1 MSTDQTIITKQET
14 TEILDNNG
22 SSIQS
27 EGTKTLSDIFEKMI
41 EAKSEGADPKTA
53 IKEVQEEKAA
63 ASAPVQE
70 QAKPEPKAEVKPES
84 SELEKKLQEKQEEKQ
99 AAKEEEISRESL
111 RKLTEAKKEE
121 KKAEDTT
128 KQDEDISD
136 EELQVLP
143 HDKPKTAKRINALL
157 NKIKQV
163 ESREVETKKQ
173 AEEKANR
180 LSELEQELSTV
191 KSSNPATD
199 EKVKAQLDELAMYRR
214 RYQLET
220 DPEVQEKFDSRIM
233 STETSIIDH
242 LKKRGATDDLIKLI
256 NKEGGWSMFASSPN
270 TMTLPD
276 EDGGTRQVPM
286 AELAETI
293 LNALPL
299 GERKA
304 IEAAMMD
311 QLQTQSAKRLYFEEQ
326 TKKANEYFK
335 KQEEESKKASLDQQ
349 RQIEEARNTVEKWRT
364 EVEQSDWLK
373 DKDVSEKASA
383 AEKAAIIEHNRYNS
397 QLRSLLKKAI
407 TTTDLNGMLEI
418 VHDSVRYYDERRNTA
433 SLRRE
438 LDSLRNE
445 LQAKQAELDKFKG
458 ASRSVPRA
466 GSISST
472 GPAAVPAEKR
482 PRSLEE
488 AFDRLARGENIADD

>member
-1 MSTDQTIITKQET
+1 MSTDQTIVTKQET
-14 TEILDNNG
+14 TEVLDNNG

-41 EAKSEGADPKTA
+41 EAKSEGADPKVA
-53 IKEVQEEKAA
+53 IKEVNEEKAA
-63 ASAPVQE
+63 AAAPVE
-70 QAKPEPKAEVKPES
+70 EKAKPEPRPDPKPEVS
-84 SELEKKLQEKQEEKQ
+84 DLDKKLQQKQEEKE
-99 AAKEEEISRESL
+99 AIKEEEISRESL
-111 RKLTEAKKEE
+111 RKLTEVKKEE
-121 KKAEDTT
+121 KKAEDTS
-128 KQDEDISD
+128 KQEDDVSD

-157 NKIKQV
+157 NRIKQV

-173 AEEKANR
+173 AEDKAKR
-180 LSELEQELSTV
+180 LAELEQELSTV

-199 EKVKAQLDELAMYRR
+199 DKVKAQLDELAMYRR

-220 DPEVQEKFDSRIM
+220 DPEIQEKFDSRIM
-233 STETSIIDH
+233 SNEGAIIDH

-276 EDGGTRQVPM
+276 EDGGNRQVAM
-286 AELAETI
+286 SELAETI

-335 KQEEESKKASLDQQ
+335 KQEEESKKATEQQQ
-349 RQIEEARNTVEKWRT
+349 RQIEEAKKTVEKWQS

-373 DKDVSEKASA
+373 DKEINEKASA
-383 AEKAAIIEHNRYNS
+383 SEKAAILEHNRYNS

-407 TTTDLNGMLEI
+407 STTDLNGMLEI

-433 SLRRE
+433 SLRNE

-445 LQAKQAELDKFKG
+445 LKAKQAELDKFKG

-466 GSISST
+466 GSISSS
-472 GPAAVPAEKR
+472 GPAAAPAEKR

-488 AFDRLARGENIADD
+488 AFDRIARGENLADE